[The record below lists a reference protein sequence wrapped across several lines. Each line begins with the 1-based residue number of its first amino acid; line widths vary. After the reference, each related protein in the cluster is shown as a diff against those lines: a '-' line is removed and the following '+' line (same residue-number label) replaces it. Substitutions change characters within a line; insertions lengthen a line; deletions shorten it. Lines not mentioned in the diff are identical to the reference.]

1 MASLLASPAE
11 LATLTS
17 LNDVVTFAA
26 VEANLWTLFA
36 KQLGNPPSVRILAMV
51 PASVLQKTILGL
63 RIPSGAAPAD
73 GTPPPTRD
81 PNVTETIQMALVW
94 RVARQAVGLED
105 MDPMLPGAESSSAV
119 RATVGASPP
128 VSGTP
133 GVAAAVPTQNQP
145 SPKKV
150 KLSNVLDQTDD
161 TEVATKTR
169 AEMGIYFENHR
180 EITGADPLP
189 EVEPTDLQVAAMED
203 KVVMRDESP
212 YADFS
217 ILTPFGRRIQRAM
230 KTKSYSFQPD
240 GTWKAADIPGPPH
253 FQAWQ
258 ACFRVYRAVLF
269 MLRYNATAAP
279 AGGAPVSATRGMVT
293 RRPLV
298 VQPHSLERYFEAFKE
313 LCQEFP
319 ECWHLLMPAEDRMRA
334 ERFEHIRRNLQ
345 RAHNEGKVPLDVDF
359 NPATPW
365 DGVFQAAA
373 LDHQYWDANVRRPAV
388 AFLARMGSQLQRRHW
403 PMWRRPSARQL
414 QWGRRHQPTRR
425 RGRGRRRAQARGQ
438 TRRRSRRR
446 SQRWKTASQTKR
458 IPRSGEVSSTAR
470 QRGESCAIPGQR
482 ELHQRLA
489 RSPVRQTVRIDV
501 KYVWV
506 HTKIGSAK
514 RSPQKGREKETGN
527 RKQPPLCKALTQERP
542 VLAWKGDGK
551 DSPSAP
557 SGSWSCLPGR
567 QGFRGLSSW
576 PVETWW
582 R

>member
-11 LATLTS
+11 LATLNS
-17 LNDVVTFAA
+17 LDDVVAFAA
-26 VEANLWTLFA
+26 VDADLWALFA
-36 KQLGNPPSVRILAMV
+36 KHLGNPPSVRILAMV

-73 GTPPPTRD
+73 GSPPPTRD

-105 MDPMLPGAESSSAV
+105 LDPMLPGAESSSAI
-119 RATVGASPP
+119 RDAVGASPP
-128 VSGTP
+128 VSGMP
-133 GVAAAVPTQNQP
+133 LAAPTLAAQNQP

-169 AEMGIYFENHR
+169 AEMGIYYENHR

-203 KVVMRDESP
+203 KVVVRDESP

-373 LDHQYWDANVRRPAV
+373 LDHQYWDSNVRRPAV
-388 AFLARMGSQLQRRHW
+388 AFLARMGSQLQPTLEPVSEGAKASLANVEAALGATAPLGPTSPANKKTKKRKKESPGEGSDKEKKQATKPKVEDRFTNKTH
-403 PMWRRPSARQL
+403 PKK
-414 QWGRRHQPTRR
+414 WGGLFHSTRE
-425 RGRGRRRAQARGQ
+425 G
-438 TRRRSRRR
+438 
-446 SQRWKTASQTKR
+446 
-458 IPRSGEVSSTAR
+458 
-470 QRGESCAIPGQR
+470 R
-482 ELHQRLA
+482 ELCYTWAKGATPDACSEPCAANRAHRCQICLGAHQNRECKKD
-489 RSPVRQTVRIDV
+489 P
-501 KYVWV
+501 
-506 HTKIGSAK
+506 
-514 RSPQKGREKETGN
+514 PKGKGKGN
-527 RKQPPLCKALTQERP
+527 KK
-542 VLAWKGDGK
+542 
-551 DSPSAP
+551 
-557 SGSWSCLPGR
+557 
-567 QGFRGLSSW
+567 
-576 PVETWW
+576 
-582 R
+582 

>member
-1 MASLLASPAE
+1 M
-11 LATLTS
+11 
-17 LNDVVTFAA
+17 
-26 VEANLWTLFA
+26 
-36 KQLGNPPSVRILAMV
+36 
-51 PASVLQKTILGL
+51 
-63 RIPSGAAPAD
+63 
-73 GTPPPTRD
+73 
-81 PNVTETIQMALVW
+81 
-94 RVARQAVGLED
+94 
-105 MDPMLPGAESSSAV
+105 
-119 RATVGASPP
+119 
-128 VSGTP
+128 
-133 GVAAAVPTQNQP
+133 
-145 SPKKV
+145 

-169 AEMGIYFENHR
+169 AEMGIYYENHR

-203 KVVMRDESP
+203 KVVVRDESP

-373 LDHQYWDANVRRPAV
+373 LDHQYWDSNVRRPAV
-388 AFLARMGSQLQRRHW
+388 AFLARMGSQLQPALEPVSEGAKASLANVEAALGATAPLGPTSPANKKTKKRKKESPGEGSDKEKKQATKPKVEDRFTNKTH
-403 PMWRRPSARQL
+403 PKK
-414 QWGRRHQPTRR
+414 WGGLFHSTRE
-425 RGRGRRRAQARGQ
+425 G
-438 TRRRSRRR
+438 
-446 SQRWKTASQTKR
+446 
-458 IPRSGEVSSTAR
+458 
-470 QRGESCAIPGQR
+470 R
-482 ELHQRLA
+482 ELCYTWAKGATPDACSEPCAANRAHRCQICLGAHQNRECKKD
-489 RSPVRQTVRIDV
+489 P
-501 KYVWV
+501 
-506 HTKIGSAK
+506 
-514 RSPQKGREKETGN
+514 PKGKGKGN
-527 RKQPPLCKALTQERP
+527 KK
-542 VLAWKGDGK
+542 
-551 DSPSAP
+551 
-557 SGSWSCLPGR
+557 
-567 QGFRGLSSW
+567 
-576 PVETWW
+576 
-582 R
+582 